1 MDQKQDLDI
10 HCLQETYFRS
20 RDTYKVRWLK
30 NLFQQMEILK
40 KLIGEAILISG
51 NMYFRLLQDAK
62 KDTT

>member
-1 MDQKQDLDI
+1 
-10 HCLQETYFRS
+10 
-20 RDTYKVRWLK
+20 
-30 NLFQQMEILK
+30 MEIFK